1 MTKSIVFVILIVNSF
16 SLSNCDENDSD
27 WSNFCSML
35 KNSTITPTESYCI
48 SYINKYV
55 KADKCL
61 RCGPGNKGHCVNS
74 NVCCGSDF
82 GCLINNHYSAPC
94 RAENFIPIP
103 CKVPGKLC
111 SSGQGVCV
119 SNGICCSSGGCFNDL
134 TCESDTPTNDESI
147 QRIFDSQSSHTIQI

>member
-1 MTKSIVFVILIVNSF
+1 MLASFILLTLLINF
-16 SLSNCDENDSD
+16 HLDEACFITNCPPGGKRSHGDIYHMRE
-27 WSNFCSML
+27 
-35 KNSTITPTESYCI
+35 
-48 SYINKYV
+48 
-55 KADKCL
+55 CL

-82 GCLINNHYSAPC
+82 GCLINNQYSDPC
-94 RAENFIPIP
+94 RVENFIPIP

-134 TCESDTPTNDESI
+134 TCENDTPTNDESI
-147 QRIFDSQSSHTIQI
+147 QRIIDSQSSHTIQI